1 MECQLNPREK
11 KRIEESIRGKYAKVA
26 VSPEGLFKYPT
37 GLAGLRALNYDPKTI
52 QNLPESITASYCGVG
67 NPFALGRIREGEAS
81 LDIGCGVGIDTI
93 VAGIMVGPTGRAVG
107 VEMTPEMLVQARE
120 NARMMG
126 LENVSFEEASAE
138 DLPFED
144 GSFDVVISNG
154 VFNLIA
160 DKLEALKEAFRV
172 LKPKGRLMLAD
183 QILVGQLPKDKK
195 ARIKSWFR

>member
-1 MECQLNPREK
+1 MENELTSQDKE
-11 KRIEESIRGKYAKVA
+11 RIEESIRGKYAKVA
-26 VSPEGLFKYPT
+26 VSPEGLFRYPT
-37 GLAGLRALNYDPKTI
+37 GLAGLRTLNYDPKTI
-52 QNLPESITASYCGVG
+52 QTLPESITASYCGVG
-67 NPFALGRIREGEAS
+67 NPFALGPIREGEAI
-81 LDIGCGVGIDTI
+81 LDMGCGVGIDTI
-93 VAGIMVGPTGRAVG
+93 VAAMMVGPTGRAVG
-107 VEMTPEMLVQARE
+107 VDLTPEMLVGARE

-154 VFNLIA
+154 AFNLIA

>member
-1 MECQLNPREK
+1 MENELTSRDK

-26 VSPEGLFKYPT
+26 RSPEGLFRYPT
-37 GLAGLRALNYDPKTI
+37 GRAGLEVLNYDPEIT
-52 QNLPESITASYCGVG
+52 NTLPETVMSFYCGVG
-67 NPFALGRIREGEAS
+67 NPFSLGSIREGQAVV
-81 LDIGCGVGIDTI
+81 DIGCGVGVDTI
-93 VAGIMVGPTGRAVG
+93 VAAIMVGPTGRAEG
-107 VEMTPEMLVQARE
+107 VDMTPEMLVQARE

-126 LENVSFEEASAE
+126 LEIVSFEEASAE

-160 DKLEALKEAFRV
+160 DKLKALKEALRV
-172 LKPKGRLMLAD
+172 LKPKGRLLLAD
-183 QILVGQLPKDKK
+183 QNLVGRLPKDKR